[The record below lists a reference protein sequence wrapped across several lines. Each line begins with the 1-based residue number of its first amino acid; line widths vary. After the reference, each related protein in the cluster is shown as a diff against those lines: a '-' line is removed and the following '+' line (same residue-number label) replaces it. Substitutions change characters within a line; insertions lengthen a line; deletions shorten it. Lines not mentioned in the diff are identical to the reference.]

1 MIFTILV
8 PEVLIGKAFGE
19 RLAAVAGVKFMKKS
33 GVWSETTMKRK
44 REVADA
50 VKSLQWEEIH
60 AYMANIGY
68 FVVDFSDV
76 LDDYKGTN

>member
-1 MIFTILV
+1 MIFTILA

-19 RLAAVAGVKFMKKS
+19 RLAAMAGVKFMKNTQ
-33 GVWSETTMKRK
+33 VWSGATMEQKRV
-44 REVADA
+44 VADA
-50 VKSLQWEEIH
+50 MKSLQWEEIH

-76 LDDYKGTN
+76 LDDH